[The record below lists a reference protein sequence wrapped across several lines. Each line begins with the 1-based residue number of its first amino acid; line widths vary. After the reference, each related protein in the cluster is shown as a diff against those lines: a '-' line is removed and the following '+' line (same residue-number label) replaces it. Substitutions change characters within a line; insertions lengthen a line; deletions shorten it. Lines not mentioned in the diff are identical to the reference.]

1 MRNNKIRALKK
12 TLFVL
17 GAMVICGCAGM
28 SATQVQAAG
37 TDVIKNGS
45 FAEGDVSMWT
55 AASGSATVEAAVSE
69 EPIGDAGITTYG
81 VLKNRTSAYECFAQD
96 VTASVGNGKEY
107 EFEFYCM
114 LSDAYLGAPDDQ
126 RKVEFAPYMTVD
138 GTTTYMGSWS
148 GEVTGMSSQVLVP
161 GEWTKF
167 SGTFRVEYAGNLE
180 EVVIRLLEQGTNYG
194 SGDCVKGDY
203 YVTGVKLVEKAEEVV
218 EVEGIPA
225 LKDAVTEDLGEDA
238 IVGVAVTEG
247 EIRDKGVKALI
258 EKHFNAVT
266 LGNEL
271 KPDALFGYSNGR
283 CPGTEEAELNGK
295 TITVPKLDY
304 SRAEKVLNVI
314 YNWNQ
319 EHPEDFIKV
328 RGHVLV
334 WHSQTPEW
342 FFHEDYDKNKDYVT
356 PEEMNIRLEW
366 FIKTV
371 LEHFTG
377 EDSKYKGMFYGWDVV
392 NEAVS
397 DAGGYRTDKVNA
409 SEPLSNDTHGSNSS
423 WWRVYQSNEYI
434 INAFRYANKYAPA
447 DVELYYNDYNEAVM
461 TKMAGIVDLINA
473 VKSAEGTRL
482 DGMGMQGHYN
492 NSDPQMTQFRIA
504 VKKYCEAA
512 GSVMIT
518 EWDLKASSSYD
529 GTEATRADEYS
540 RQAFRYLNLYKA
552 LVELKQEGYDVSGMT
567 MWGSVDKYSW
577 LQSRSNVGG
586 GATGNQTQ
594 CPLLFDNDYN
604 AKPCFW
610 AFVDE
615 DTMKAV
621 LAGEKAEA
629 EENNQETSV
638 EETVEEESK
647 EADKEPVQSEEDSS
661 EVSSEEASSEDAEN
675 TDGPVTTD
683 VKVNPLW
690 IVLAVV
696 AVLAVAAVAF
706 VMVKKGKKK

>member
-1 MRNNKIRALKK
+1 MRNNKKPGAIK
-12 TLFVL
+12 TALFVL
-17 GAMVICGCAGM
+17 GAMVICGLAGM
-28 SATQVQAAG
+28 SSMKVQAAG
-37 TDVIKNGS
+37 ANVFQNGE
-45 FAEGDVSMWT
+45 FAESDVSMWK
-55 AASGSATVEAAVSE
+55 AASGNATVETAVSE
-69 EPIGDAGITTYG
+69 EPIGDEGYTTYG

-96 VTASVGNGKEY
+96 VTASVKNGKEY
-107 EFEFYCM
+107 DFEFYCM
-114 LSDAYLGAPDDQ
+114 LSDAYLGAPNDQ
-126 RKVEFAPYMTVD
+126 RVVEFAPYMTVD

-148 GEVTGMSSQVLVP
+148 GDVTGTSSQTLVP
-161 GEWTKF
+161 GQWTKF

-180 EVVIRLLEQGTNYG
+180 QVVVRLLEQGTNYG
-194 SGDCVKGDY
+194 AGDCVKGDY
-203 YVTGVKLVEKAEEVV
+203 YVTGVKLTEKAETVV
-218 EVEGIPA
+218 EVEDIPA
-225 LKDAVTEDLGEDA
+225 LKDEITEDLGADT
-238 IVGVAVTEG
+238 IVGVAVCES
-247 EIRDKGVKALI
+247 ELRDKGVQALV
-258 EKHFNAVT
+258 EKHFNAIT
-266 LGNEL
+266 IGNEL

-342 FFHEDYDKNKDYVT
+342 FFHVDYDKNKDYVT
-356 PEEMNIRLEW
+356 PEEMNLRLEW
-366 FIKTV
+366 YIKTV

-409 SEPLSNDTHGSNSS
+409 SEPLSKDTHGSNSS
-423 WWRVYQSNEYI
+423 WWHVYQSNEFI

-461 TKMAGIVDLINA
+461 TKMTGIVDLINA
-473 VKSAEGTRL
+473 VKEADGTRI
-482 DGMGMQGHYN
+482 DGMGMQAHYN
-492 NSDPQMTQFRIA
+492 NSDPQMTQFKIA

-512 GSVMIT
+512 GSVMLT
-518 EWDLKASSSYD
+518 EWDLKASSTYD

-552 LVELKQEGYDVSGMT
+552 LVELKQEGYDVSGIT
-567 MWGSVDKYSW
+567 IWGSIDKYSW
-577 LQSRSNVGG
+577 LQSRSDVGG
-586 GATGNQTQ
+586 GASGNQTQ
-594 CPLLFDNDYN
+594 CPLLFDDNYN

-621 LAGEKAEA
+621 LAGEKAE
-629 EENNQETSV
+629 
-638 EETVEEESK
+638 ESDQK
-647 EADKEPVQSEEDSS
+647 A
-661 EVSSEEASSEDAEN
+661 SEEAPEKEESAESDKEVTEDTSDAATSEATSEAESSEADQEADAPADEK
-675 TDGPVTTD
+675 GM
-683 VKVNPLW
+683 NPLW

-696 AVLAVAAVAF
+696 AVVVVAAAAF
-706 VMVKKGKKK
+706 VLVKKGKKK